1 MEITSILLL
10 VNILMNIIICILFI
24 GLIKNTGNKN
34 KKIKKVEFNK
44 DEYLNSLE
52 FNKKLDGLIVPLL
65 DKNDNETI
73 VEKVIKKLITSDPNI
88 NNISNN
94 ELQEYITNV
103 LSNYNNNFVKSS
115 DLEEEELDTSTIV
128 YQDPARE
135 FSQELNN
142 EINISSTLNNFYN
155 D

>member
-52 FNKKLDGLIVPLL
+52 FNKKLDWLIVPLL

-115 DLEEEELDTSTIV
+115 DLEEELDTSTIV

>member
-115 DLEEEELDTSTIV
+115 DLEEELDTSTIV